1 MAWIL
6 WLTTNGMRKTTVIFF
21 DKLQTSI
28 HLVLNKR
35 GRAETGPF
43 YLPACR
49 CQPWLVK
56 WKVQNS
62 PSLTF
67 ILQKP
72 MLALGKNFL
81 CNVLFIKNSTLDI
94 CGSMI
99 WRKVIETLD
108 LTENQI
114 YAAVNVSLLYHTLLT
129 LAAVT

>member
-1 MAWIL
+1 
-6 WLTTNGMRKTTVIFF
+6 
-21 DKLQTSI
+21 
-28 HLVLNKR
+28 
-35 GRAETGPF
+35 
-43 YLPACR
+43 
-49 CQPWLVK
+49 
-56 WKVQNS
+56 
-62 PSLTF
+62 
-67 ILQKP
+67 